1 MAQIKSRWL
10 SMYFLF
16 LPGLVVAGFGALLP
30 VAVEAIKNLLVI
42 AVSRRGLVNYHDI
55 QAIER
60 CLILAE
66 RLPDDAL
73 YPVSSGRCPTVFLR
87 DCQAKP
93 RYPAVIAATQNG
105 KYSVPA
111 ALRFFKHAPESRSV
125 Q

>member
-60 CLILAE
+60 RLVLA
-66 RLPDDAL
+66 
-73 YPVSSGRCPTVFLR
+73 
-87 DCQAKP
+87 K
-93 RYPAVIAATQNG
+93 
-105 KYSVPA
+105 
-111 ALRFFKHAPESRSV
+111 
-125 Q
+125 